1 MVNVSK
7 MLTVLGFLL
16 ILFAILLKLGNVP
29 FAIGTMS
36 IRLVS
41 LLVVANTSF
50 ILAILSKK

>member
-16 ILFAILLKLGNVP
+16 IVFAILLKLENVP
-29 FAIGTMS
+29 LVVGTMHVNL
-36 IRLVS
+36 IS

-50 ILAILSKK
+50 ILAILLKK